1 MLTNC
6 LDADFIPTAVFLNGA
21 IVNRKGNIREKDVSI
36 VSRTQ
41 FVVLFIPL
49 RNATVVCWSG
59 IMYNHERL
67 LLVVPGFMIE
77 ITDVELEL

>member
-1 MLTNC
+1 MLI
-6 LDADFIPTAVFLNGA
+6 LFLTAVFLNGA
-21 IVNRKGNIREKDVSI
+21 IVNREDNIREKDVSI

-49 RNATVVCWSG
+49 RNATVVRRSS

-77 ITDVELEL
+77 TTDVELGLL